1 MYVRYDNADA
11 NHKVDYLAVTRQIF
25 RDYYNEADIPKLIEY
40 QLKYEKLVSNN
51 SQDRTDKI
59 AKILIDMYSFDEK

>member
-51 SQDRTDKI
+51 S
-59 AKILIDMYSFDEK
+59 